1 MDLTQTLTPV
11 VTIGLNQHPNSFDY
25 SMTELNNLAEA
36 NNMEV
41 VETLIQKLD
50 RPDPATYFG
59 KGKIEELTQVVID
72 DGVDTIVANDE
83 LSPSQIRNIEKATK
97 VRIIDRTGL
106 ILEIFA
112 NRAQSREAKLQV
124 ELAKL
129 KYQLPRLHTSASQR
143 LDQQTGTSSG
153 GGFTNR
159 GAGESQYE
167 LNRRTLENRIT
178 HVNRELKESSKADQT
193 KRKQRDKSDTP
204 TVALV
209 GYTNAGK
216 STIMNGMINLF
227 GDNDDK
233 QVMVKDMLFATLDT
247 SVRKLSLP
255 DQKSFLLS
263 DTVGFVSQLPHQLV
277 QAFKSTLAEA
287 ANADLLVQVVDYSD
301 PHREMMIKTTEETLK
316 ESGVDNIPMVVA
328 LNKAD
333 KMDIAYPTREGDNLI
348 MAATDQPSLKE
359 LANIIKEKVF
369 KDYQTRS
376 LLIPFDKGD
385 IVSYLN
391 DNTTI
396 LKTDYRENGTV
407 VTAELNSVDA
417 KRFEKYLL
425 PTE

>member
-11 VTIGLNQHPNSFDY
+11 VTIGLNQHPNSFNY

-36 NNMEV
+36 NNMKV
-41 VETLIQKLD
+41 VETLVQKLD

-59 KGKIEELTQVVID
+59 KGKIEELGQVVID

-97 VRIIDRTGL
+97 ARIIDRTGL

-112 NRAQSREAKLQV
+112 NRSQSREAKLQV

-153 GGFTNR
+153 AGGATNR

-167 LNRRTLENRIT
+167 MNRRTLEKRIT
-178 HVNRELKESSKADQT
+178 HVNHELKEADKADQI
-193 KRKQRDKSDTP
+193 KRQQRDKSETP

-216 STIMNGMINLF
+216 STIMNGMINLL
-227 GDNDDK
+227 GENEDK
-233 QVMVKDMLFATLDT
+233 QVLVKNMLFATLDT
-247 SVRKLSLP
+247 SVRKLTLP
-255 DQKSFLLS
+255 DQKKFLLS

-287 ANADLLVQVVDYSD
+287 ANADLLIQVVDYSD
-301 PHREMMIKTTEETLK
+301 PHRDMMIKTTEDTLK
-316 ESGVDNIPMVVA
+316 EIGIDNIPMVVA

-333 KMDIAYPTREGDNLI
+333 KMETPYPTREGDNLI
-348 MAATDQPSLKE
+348 MAATDKKSLVE
-359 LANIIKEKVF
+359 LTAIIKEKVF
-369 KDYQTRS
+369 KNFKTLQ
-376 LLIPFDKGD
+376 LMIPFDKGD
-385 IVSYLN
+385 VVSYLN
-391 DNTTI
+391 DNATV
-396 LKTDYRENGTV
+396 LKTDYDA
-407 VTAELNSVDA
+407 TA
-417 KRFEKYLL
+417 R
-425 PTE
+425 